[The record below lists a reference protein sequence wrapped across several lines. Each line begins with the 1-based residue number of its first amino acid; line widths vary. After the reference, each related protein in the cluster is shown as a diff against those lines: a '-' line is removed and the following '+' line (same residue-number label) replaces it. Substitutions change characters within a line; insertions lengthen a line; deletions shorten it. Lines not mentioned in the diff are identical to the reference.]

1 MTMQGV
7 ATQGIKTQG
16 IKTQGVKAK
25 VSRWGALLLIGTMLI
40 SSLALLPVPAQAAT
54 TPTVGASAGW
64 GPGRMWGH
72 GNRVLSGFWLTGE
85 VAEVGTESVTLK
97 LPDHNHAHGMLR
109 NISVEATLAVD
120 ESTVLLDNALAPL
133 TLDTLQAGDQVVV
146 VPRLAWGNLTA
157 RLLYVGSPEDL
168 ADASY
173 MGRLVAVDGDT
184 LTLEN
189 RDGEFTVLVD
199 ANTIWYDEGKVERP
213 AELAEDAPL
222 RVLGIEEE
230 NEAGDTVIR
239 AVLIASLRGL

>member
-1 MTMQGV
+1 M
-7 ATQGIKTQG
+7 
-16 IKTQGVKAK
+16 
-25 VSRWGALLLIGTMLI
+25 
-40 SSLALLPVPAQAAT
+40 
-54 TPTVGASAGW
+54 
-64 GPGRMWGH
+64 
-72 GNRVLSGFWLTGE
+72 
-85 VAEVGTESVTLK
+85 
-97 LPDHNHAHGMLR
+97 
-109 NISVEATLAVD
+109 
-120 ESTVLLDNALAPL
+120 
-133 TLDTLQAGDQVVV
+133 
-146 VPRLAWGNLTA
+146 
-157 RLLYVGSPEDL
+157 GSPEDL

-199 ANTIWYDEGKVERP
+199 ENTIWYDEGKVERP

>member
-7 ATQGIKTQG
+7 KTQG
-16 IKTQGVKAK
+16 IKAK
-25 VSRWGALLLIGTMLI
+25 VERWGALLLTGAMLAGL
-40 SSLALLPVPAQAAT
+40 LALFPAPAQAAT
-54 TPTVGASAGW
+54 IPTVAATTGW

-72 GNRVLSGFWLTGE
+72 GGPMLPGFWLTGE

-97 LPDHNHAHGMLR
+97 LPNHNHAHGMMR

-120 ESTVLLDNALAPL
+120 ESTVLLDNALSPL
-133 TLDTLQAGDQVVV
+133 TLATLQAGDEVVV

-157 RLLYVGSPEDL
+157 RLLYVGTPEDL

-173 MGRLVAVDGDT
+173 MGRLVAMDGDT

-199 ANTIWYDEGKVERP
+199 ADTIWYDEGQVERP
-213 AELAEDAPL
+213 AELAEEAAL
-222 RVLGIEEE
+222 RVLGVEEE
-230 NEAGDTVIR
+230 NEDGEPVIL
-239 AVLIASLRGL
+239 AVLITSLRGL